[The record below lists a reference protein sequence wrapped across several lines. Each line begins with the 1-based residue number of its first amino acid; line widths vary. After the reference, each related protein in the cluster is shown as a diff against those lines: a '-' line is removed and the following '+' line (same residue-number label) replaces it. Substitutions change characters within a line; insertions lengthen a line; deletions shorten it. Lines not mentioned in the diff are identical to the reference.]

1 MDRKSACLA
10 AASSCHEEA
19 ARDPTRRDLW
29 LQEASKWTALAGEPA
44 GNAVI
49 VCEQGASATKEA
61 RG

>member
-1 MDRKSACLA
+1 MA

-19 ARDPTRRDLW
+19 ARDPARRDLW

-49 VCEQGASATKEA
+49 ICEQAASATKEA